1 MNYLLDVR
9 SCQVLSTCN
18 AHMGFKLLQIMINTL
33 ALKVLLSW
41 LVIECATL
49 YEWNSI
55 VSRFPEIL
63 LKNNFNWGTADN
75 DEIIF

>member
-1 MNYLLDVR
+1 MNYLLTVR
-9 SCQVLSTCN
+9 SCQVLNTCN

-49 YEWNSI
+49 HEWNSI
-55 VSRFPEIL
+55 VWRFPEIL
-63 LKNNFNWGTADN
+63 LKKNFNWGTADN